1 MSTFRSS
8 PGSIPTVCALLAGAV
23 VVSTPGGASAD
34 TIPFS
39 SLPVVPVPAAS
50 TSSSH
55 PSQALPAT
63 IPATEK
69 VDGIFIALQPEKQ
82 RKPVEDKQGYHYVN
96 IFTTQKAATTYA
108 TDGSYSV
115 SYPDDRNAPRVCLM
129 AGGRSLS
136 QRISTLFRIRPYVP
150 PPPSAATIARL
161 KQLHRWPPPPPKPV
175 KATTPP
181 HDDMQRVTLEKV
193 TVTGDTA
200 KVDTTDALVDLKTL
214 GAHMLSSTSTTM
226 SRVASGPNGMGIFAS
241 RDDKGRVQ
249 FLVTSPDLPA
259 PEVDGDRQ
267 RELDRLSGTADRV
280 MADLPS
286 GVSSESGCG
295 HVRFTMDAIK
305 PGSGEMA
312 TILSTAFLPKS
323 IDPDDNATDD
333 DSSQNDSVDDD
344 DPNAAQMRQAMDNM
358 RTRFQRARPVAV
370 NLSLSQL
377 ASEPAPQLS
386 VSFGWAGKDQQLSF

>member
-1 MSTFRSS
+1 
-8 PGSIPTVCALLAGAV
+8 
-23 VVSTPGGASAD
+23 
-34 TIPFS
+34 
-39 SLPVVPVPAAS
+39 
-50 TSSSH
+50 
-55 PSQALPAT
+55 
-63 IPATEK
+63 
-69 VDGIFIALQPEKQ
+69 
-82 RKPVEDKQGYHYVN
+82 
-96 IFTTQKAATTYA
+96 
-108 TDGSYSV
+108 
-115 SYPDDRNAPRVCLM
+115 
-129 AGGRSLS
+129 
-136 QRISTLFRIRPYVP
+136 
-150 PPPSAATIARL
+150 
-161 KQLHRWPPPPPKPV
+161 
-175 KATTPP
+175 
-181 HDDMQRVTLEKV
+181 
-193 TVTGDTA
+193 
-200 KVDTTDALVDLKTL
+200 
-214 GAHMLSSTSTTM
+214 MLSSTSTTM

-259 PEVDGDRQ
+259 PEVDSDRQ

-333 DSSQNDSVDDD
+333 DSSQSDSVDDD

-377 ASEPAPQLS
+377 ASEQAPLLS

>member
-1 MSTFRSS
+1 MA
-8 PGSIPTVCALLAGAV
+8 GVAGVCALLTGAV
-23 VVSTPGGASAD
+23 LSVPGDARAD
-34 TIPFS
+34 TIDFS
-39 SLPVVPVPAAS
+39 KLPVVPASSAS
-50 TSSSH
+50 TPSSSTTT
-55 PSQALPAT
+55 PPT
-63 IPATEK
+63 IAATEK
-69 VDGIFIALQPEKQ
+69 VDGIYVALAPEKQ
-82 RKPVEDKQGYHYVN
+82 RKPTEDKQGYHYVN
-96 IFTTQKAATTYA
+96 IFTSEKAAQTFA
-108 TDGSYSV
+108 SDGTYSV
-115 SYPDDRNAPRVCLM
+115 SYPDDRSAPRVCLM

-136 QRISTLFRIRPYVP
+136 PRLTTLFRIRPYVP

-175 KATTPP
+175 KTTTPP

-214 GAHMLSSTSTTM
+214 GAHLLSSTSTSLT
-226 SRVASGPNGMGIFAS
+226 RVATGPNGTGIFAS

-249 FLVTSPDLPA
+249 FLVTSPELPA
-259 PEVDGDRQ
+259 PEIDTDRQ
-267 RELDRLSGTADRV
+267 RELERLSATADRV

-312 TILSTAFLPKS
+312 TILATAFLPKS
-323 IDPDDNATDD
+323 IDPDENASDD
-333 DSSQNDSVDDD
+333 DSSQNDGAADDD
-344 DPNAAQMRQAMDNM
+344 SMAQMRAAM

-370 NLSLSQL
+370 NVSLSQL
-377 ASEPAPQLS
+377 ASEPSPLLS
-386 VSFGWAGKDQQLSF
+386 ISFGWAGKDQQLSF

>member
-1 MSTFRSS
+1 MSTLR
-8 PGSIPTVCALLAGAV
+8 SIPASIPALGVLLAGAV
-23 VVSTPGGASAD
+23 VVSTPGDARAD

-39 SLPVVPVPAAS
+39 SLPVVPAPASSAAS
-50 TSSSH
+50 SS
-55 PSQALPAT
+55 QTLPTT

-69 VDGIFIALQPEKQ
+69 VDGIFIALQPAKM
-82 RKPVEDKQGYHYVN
+82 RKPMEDKQGYHYVN
-96 IFTTQKAATTYA
+96 IFTTEKAAQAYA
-108 TDGSYSV
+108 ADGSYRV
-115 SYPDDRNAPRVCLM
+115 TYPDDRSAPRTCLM
-129 AGGRSLS
+129 SGGRSLS
-136 QRISTLFRIRPYVP
+136 PRISTLFRIRPYVP

-181 HDDMQRVTLEKV
+181 HDEMERVSLEKV

-214 GAHMLSSTSTTM
+214 GAHMLSSTSTTL
-226 SRVASGPNGMGIFAS
+226 SRVATGPNGTGIFAS

-259 PEVDGDRQ
+259 PEVDSDRQ
-267 RELDRLSGTADRV
+267 RELERLSGTADRV

-312 TILSTAFLPKS
+312 TILATAFLPKS
-323 IDPDDNATDD
+323 IDPDDNASDDD
-333 DSSQNDSVDDD
+333 DSSQSDGADDD
-344 DPNAAQMRQAMDNM
+344 DASAQMRAQMMEAM
-358 RTRFQRARPVAV
+358 RTRSQRARPVAV

-377 ASEPAPQLS
+377 ASEPAPLLS

>member
-1 MSTFRSS
+1 MSTFH
-8 PGSIPTVCALLAGAV
+8 PIIPAACALLAGAV
-23 VVSTPGGASAD
+23 VVSTPGDASAD

-39 SLPVVPVPAAS
+39 SLPVVPAPASSAAS
-50 TSSSH
+50 SSQT
-55 PSQALPAT
+55 PLPTT

-82 RKPVEDKQGYHYVN
+82 RKPIEAKSGYHYVN
-96 IFTTQKAATTYA
+96 IFTTEKAAQAYA
-108 TDGSYSV
+108 ADGSYRV
-115 SYPDDRNAPRVCLM
+115 TYPDDRSAPRTCLM
-129 AGGRSLS
+129 SGGRAMS

-161 KQLHRWPPPPPKPV
+161 KALHRWPPPPPKPV
-175 KATTPP
+175 KTTTPP
-181 HDDMQRVTLEKV
+181 HDEMQRVTLERV

-200 KVDTTDALVDLKTL
+200 KVDTTDSLVDSKTL
-214 GAHMLSSTSTTM
+214 GAHMLSSTSTTL
-226 SRVASGPNGMGIFAS
+226 SRVATGPNGTGIFAS

-267 RELDRLSGTADRV
+267 RQLERLSGTADRV

-286 GVSSESGCG
+286 GASSESGCG

-312 TILSTAFLPKS
+312 TILATAFLPKS
-323 IDPDDNATDD
+323 IDPDDNASDD
-333 DSSQNDSVDDD
+333 DSSQSDGAADDD
-344 DPNAAQMRQAMDNM
+344 ASAQMRAQMM
-358 RTRFQRARPVAV
+358 ESTRSRSQRARPVAV

-377 ASEPAPQLS
+377 ASEPAPLLS

>member
-1 MSTFRSS
+1 MSTSR
-8 PGSIPTVCALLAGAV
+8 SIPTLVALVAGATI
-23 VVSTPGGASAD
+23 VSAPGHAAGD
-34 TIPFS
+34 TIAFS
-39 SLPVVPVPAAS
+39 SLPVVTVPASPAAS
-50 TSSSH
+50 
-55 PSQALPAT
+55 SQTLPMT
-63 IPATEK
+63 IPATEH
-69 VDGIFIALQPEKQ
+69 VDGLFVALQPEKQ
-82 RKPVEDKQGYHYVN
+82 RKAMEDKNGYHYVN
-96 IFTTQKAATTYA
+96 IFTSEKAAQAFA
-108 TDGSYSV
+108 TDGSYRV
-115 SYPDDRNAPRVCLM
+115 SYPDDRSAPRVCL
-129 AGGRSLS
+129 ASGGRSLA
-136 QRISTLFRIRPYVP
+136 QRVSTLFRIRPYVP

-161 KQLHRWPPPPPKPV
+161 KALHRWPPPPPKPV

-214 GAHMLSSTSTTM
+214 GAHLLSSTSTTL
-226 SRVASGPNGMGIFAS
+226 SRVASGPNGMGLFAS

-259 PEVDGDRQ
+259 PDVDGDRQ
-267 RELDRLSGTADRV
+267 RQLERLSNTADRV

-312 TILSTAFLPKS
+312 TVLAMAFLPKS
-323 IDPDDNATDD
+323 IDPDETPDD
-333 DSSQNDSVDDD
+333 DSSQVNAADDD
-344 DPNAAQMRQAMDNM
+344 DPNAAQMRAQMIDSM
-358 RTRFQRARPVAV
+358 RERSQRARPVAV
-370 NLSLSQL
+370 NVSLSQL
-377 ASEPAPQLS
+377 PSEQAPLLS